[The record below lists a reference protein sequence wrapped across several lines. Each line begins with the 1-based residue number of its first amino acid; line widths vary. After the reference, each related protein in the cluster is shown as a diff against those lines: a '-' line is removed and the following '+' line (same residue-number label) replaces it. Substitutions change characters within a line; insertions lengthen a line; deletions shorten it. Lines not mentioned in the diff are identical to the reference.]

1 MNYKGYE
8 DLVLNDEELSELY
21 QNNSLENYS
30 FLENEYGLIRD
41 KSNKII
47 DYIKFQDGQVKN
59 VGFPIF
65 ESRYTGKV
73 VGRNPQQRLAMD
85 MLLDPSIEVKLLA
98 GGYGCGKDYLMINAA
113 LEALEKNQFEKIVW
127 VRNNIEVKDSNALGS
142 LPGDEISKL
151 LPWIMVLADHVG
163 GIDGVYNLIEA
174 GKVEPIHIGFI
185 RGRDIKNSII
195 YSTEAENLTTQHVQL
210 LLGRVGEGSNLWI
223 NGDWRQRD
231 KKVFEKNSGLETTI
245 EKLKGNR
252 HFGYVHLEKSERSKI
267 AALADLLD

>member
-1 MNYKGYE
+1 
-8 DLVLNDEELSELY
+8 
-21 QNNSLENYS
+21 
-30 FLENEYGLIRD
+30 
-41 KSNKII
+41 
-47 DYIKFQDGQVKN
+47 
-59 VGFPIF
+59 
-65 ESRYTGKV
+65 
-73 VGRNPQQRLAMD
+73 
-85 MLLDPSIEVKLLA
+85 
-98 GGYGCGKDYLMINAA
+98 MINAA

-163 GIDGVYNLIEA
+163 GIDGVYNLIES

-231 KKVFEKNSGLETTI
+231 KKVFENNSGLETTI

>member
-85 MLLDPSIEVKLLA
+85 MLLDHSIEVKFLA
-98 GGYGCGKDYLMINAA
+98 GGYGCGL
-113 LEALEKNQFEKIVW
+113 
-127 VRNNIEVKDSNALGS
+127 
-142 LPGDEISKL
+142 
-151 LPWIMVLADHVG
+151 
-163 GIDGVYNLIEA
+163 
-174 GKVEPIHIGFI
+174 
-185 RGRDIKNSII
+185 
-195 YSTEAENLTTQHVQL
+195 
-210 LLGRVGEGSNLWI
+210 
-223 NGDWRQRD
+223 
-231 KKVFEKNSGLETTI
+231 
-245 EKLKGNR
+245 
-252 HFGYVHLEKSERSKI
+252 
-267 AALADLLD
+267 

>member
-163 GIDGVYNLIEA
+163 GIDGVYNLIES